1 MCHRHS
7 LIQRPK
13 ATVIIFGL
21 LATLAIPVYG
31 HNPPSAESCKGWECD
46 NPGQL
51 CGPGIPGAETVRY
64 ICTEEG
70 KWELFP
76 HLPHPEHISVLTH
89 HGHIHPEDLDA
100 EVAAATADM
109 EAEVAAAA
117 ERKYT
122 QADLDAQVAEATA
135 DMEAAVAAATADM
148 EAAVAAATAA
158 EAALEGMVPA
168 ADMEAAVAA
177 AAERKY
183 TQADLDAQV
192 AEATAGMYTQEDLD
206 AQVGQSQCVATLAPE
221 ELRKA
226 NCSDVQT
233 YLNAYDDVS
242 IHNHDHCGRTGIRL
256 STAWQS
262 NDKNLYDVTC
272 NSLTTYFDNYEAV
285 SNHYTV
291 NCGMTVPGGAGGGDC
306 QEQVNE
312 RTLDV
317 CVYEAEKRNGSVHTC
332 LGNYGLR
339 GTREN
344 GIWRLW

>member
-51 CGPGIPGAETVRY
+51 CGPGVPGAGTVRY

-100 EVAAATADM
+100 H
-109 EAEVAAAA
+109 
-117 ERKYT
+117 
-122 QADLDAQVAEATA
+122 VAEATA
-135 DMEAAVAAATADM
+135 GLHSQEDMEAAVAAATDG
-148 EAAVAAATAA
+148 
-158 EAALEGMVPA
+158 L
-168 ADMEAAVAA
+168 
-177 AAERKY
+177 Y